1 MNEEPYQ
8 NREIDEMIRD
18 IKETLARIE
27 IQTTKTNGRV
37 NELEKWRWMILGAF
51 SLFSMIL
58 LPIAF
63 IFIKEILQ

>member
-51 SLFSMIL
+51 ALFSMIL
-58 LPIAF
+58 FPIALL
-63 IFIKEILQ
+63 FIKNLI